1 MGANSASSIRF
12 ASNGTIYVAP
22 VATAAPTDVSTALA
36 ATWKPLGYV
45 DPAGVEMQT
54 TVETQPVEAWQSAVP
69 ISYLVTSASFTMKF
83 ILQQFD
89 KESVELYFGASF
101 VAAEDGEGA
110 PIAGVYQLDL
120 ASSPDLAE
128 TAMVIEWSD
137 ATVTNRLVVPR
148 ATVSARDGLQLVRTT
163 NQKLGVT
170 MSALDSAGKLGW
182 ILSNAALGA

>member
-1 MGANSASSIRF
+1 LGANAASSIRF

-22 VATAAPTDVSTALA
+22 VATAAPTDVETALA

-45 DPAGVEMQT
+45 DPAGVEMT
-54 TVETQPVEAWQSAVP
+54 PTVETSPVEAWQSAVP
-69 ISYLVTSASFTMKF
+69 VTYLVTSASFTMKF

-101 VAAEDGEGA
+101 VAVPEET
-110 PIAGVYQLDL
+110 GVYQLDL
-120 ASSPDLAE
+120 SSSPALAE

-137 ATVTNRLVVPR
+137 ATVKNRLVVPR
-148 ATVSARDGLQLVRTT
+148 ASVSARDGLQLVRTS

-170 MSALDSAGKLGW
+170 MSALDSSGKLGW
-182 ILSNAALGA
+182 ILTNAAVGA